1 MSLAGAI
8 RWGLLAA
15 AILVLEA
22 LCRMGIVAPATL
34 PAPSAL
40 VASLA
45 GLLWGGGFWRDI
57 WLSLGEIAA
66 AAAISVALGFAAGLA
81 LHRLAWLRA
90 AAEPVLGSFYA
101 VPSFMLYPV
110 FILLLGVG
118 PGAIVAIAVLLAMVA
133 MVSATLTALDRV
145 PPVLRRSARLFGM
158 GPAATAWRVLLPAA
172 APHLFTGLKL
182 VVAYAFVGVIASEFI
197 LSGAGL
203 GYAIAYAYNNFQ
215 TRTMYALM
223 LLVVIAAA
231 ASNAALEAV
240 DRRLHARW
248 GR

>member
-1 MSLAGAI
+1 MSAAAAI
-8 RWGLLAA
+8 RWALLAA
-15 AILVLEA
+15 GVLLLEA
-22 LCRMGIVAPATL
+22 ACRAGVIAATTL
-34 PAPSAL
+34 PAPSVLA
-40 VASLA
+40 ASLA
-45 GLLWGGGFWRDI
+45 GLLWGGGFWGDI
-57 WLSLGEIAA
+57 GLSLGEIAA
-66 AAAISVALGFAAGLA
+66 AAVISVVLGFVAGLGLHA
-81 LHRLAWLRA
+81 LPWLRG
-90 AAEPVLGSFYA
+90 AAEPVLAASYA

-118 PGAIVAIAVLLAMVA
+118 PGAIVAISVLLAMVA

-145 PPVLRRSARLFGM
+145 PPVLRRTARLLGM
-158 GPAATAWRVLLPAA
+158 GRAAVAWRVLLPAA
-172 APHLFTGLKL
+172 APHLFTGVKL

-223 LLVVIAAA
+223 LLVLLAAA
-231 ASNAALEAV
+231 GSNAALEAL

-248 GR
+248 HR